1 LPFASAC
8 VLLHNPG
15 RLHQFEDTALPA
27 PGADLPDTPAPAPRL
42 PQGRARAVARWAT
55 PRTVVAL
62 MLREMST
69 RYGRQ
74 PGGYIWAVVEPLA
87 GIFVLAI
94 GFSLLMRGPPLGT
107 SFILFKATG
116 MMPFLLYM
124 GVVNAVSYSVQ
135 FSRPLLAYPA
145 VTWLDMVL
153 ARFILN
159 TLTHLLVSYLVLA
172 GILLATGTRTVL
184 DFGDIGLSMGLA
196 AALGLG
202 IGCLNCFLFLRF
214 PVWEQAWAI
223 LNRPIFLI
231 SGIIFLY
238 ESMPQV
244 AQDILWWNP
253 LMHVTGVMR
262 AGFYPT
268 YEAAYVSVGFMM
280 TCALLP
286 MVAGLMLL
294 RRHHQDL
301 VNT

>member
-1 LPFASAC
+1 M
-8 VLLHNPG
+8 
-15 RLHQFEDTALPA
+15 PA
-27 PGADLPDTPAPAPRL
+27 PGTHLPDSPAPVPHL
-42 PQGRARAVARWAT
+42 PQGRARAPARWAA
-55 PRTVVAL
+55 PRTVMAL

-74 PGGYIWAVVEPLA
+74 PGGYIWAVLEPLA

-94 GFSLLMRGPPLGT
+94 GFSLLMRSPPLGT

-124 GVVNAVSYSVQ
+124 AVVSAVAYSVQ

-153 ARFILN
+153 ARFVLN
-159 TLTHLLVSYLVLA
+159 TLTQLLVSYLVLA
-172 GILLATGTRTVL
+172 GILVVTGTRSVL
-184 DFGDIGLSMGLA
+184 DFGDIALSMGLA
-196 AALGLG
+196 SVLGLG
-202 IGCLNCFLFLRF
+202 IGTLNCYLFLRF

-238 ESMPQV
+238 EGMPQV

-253 LMHVTGVMR
+253 LMHITGLMR

-268 YEAAYVSVGFMM
+268 YEAAYVSVAFVL
-280 TCALLP
+280 TCALVP

-301 VNT
+301 VNM